1 MYKNILF
8 GIDTEMKNQKVLEQ
22 INHLAGEGSVVTL
35 LNVVADKDL
44 QASVRMGVHL
54 DEIQEKRQEAMKHVL
69 DYFHEQNIQYKIEFA
84 KGNPKTELVYRAN
97 SGDFDIVVL
106 SNRKAED
113 TDKMVLGSVSHK
125 VAKRAKIPVLIV
137 K

>member
-22 INHLAGEGSVVTL
+22 INHLAGDGSEVTL

-44 QASVRMGVHL
+44 QASFRMGVHL

-69 DYFHEQNIQYKIEFA
+69 DYFLRFVNYYVVKNI
-84 KGNPKTELVYRAN
+84 
-97 SGDFDIVVL
+97 
-106 SNRKAED
+106 
-113 TDKMVLGSVSHK
+113 
-125 VAKRAKIPVLIV
+125 
-137 K
+137 